1 LRSFVFVDHGAW
13 LLFQI
18 FSKNHKIL
26 KIFPPQQ
33 KGWAVYTLAVDIG
46 GTFTDCVAI
55 DQTHGRVTTR
65 KVPTTPDD
73 LQRGVLDSL
82 EKIAGDLN
90 CSPPALLGGVSR
102 FVHATTQSSN
112 AVFAGTGA
120 RTAVLP
126 TRGFGDTLLIMRAT
140 GRVAGLSVFER
151 HHYRNTQKP
160 VPLVDERDIFEVS
173 ERIDHKGSVLVAL
186 DEDEIRALATLIG
199 ERGYEA
205 VAVCF
210 LFSHKNPAH
219 EARVGEILRHELPD
233 CYVSLSADVA
243 PVIGEY
249 ERSATAVFDAY
260 VGALIEGYLSR
271 LERSL
276 TDRGLSQK
284 LLIVQANGGVATA
297 AQTVPVMTVESGPAA
312 GVVGAAELAKQL
324 DYSNVIATDVG
335 GTTFK
340 VAVIAG
346 KNWSY
351 SRETV
356 LNQYQL
362 RLPMIDI
369 ASIGAG
375 GGSIAWVDRGR
386 LRVGPRSA
394 AADPGPAC
402 YALGGTEPTVTD
414 ADVVLGYIS
423 PDRFLDGQMV
433 LDPEAALAAIRNHIA
448 EPLFGGDVLA
458 AAAGIRR
465 VVDSQMADLIRKTT
479 LERGHD
485 TRDFVMMAYGG
496 AGPTHACSYGPE
508 SGCGEII
515 IPAVA
520 TVHSAFGAA
529 ITDVRFSL
537 RYSDPLV
544 LPVPAA
550 MLEKF
555 YAVME
560 IQGGELLRDA
570 DVPEGDSTFNRW
582 VEARYRRQVHTVR
595 VAVPGLIDEAGIET
609 IANAFHHEYERLF
622 GVGTGLTDAGIELIN
637 YGVDAVGHV
646 HKHTPRR
653 LAPQRESPQP
663 RLRRAAYCA
672 VQGAMTE
679 TPVYDGVT
687 LGAGAVIDGPAIIEQ
702 PGTTVVLVS
711 GQTAQ
716 VDEFGHTHLAGSIG
730 NGSDRHA

>member
-1 LRSFVFVDHGAW
+1 M
-13 LLFQI
+13 
-18 FSKNHKIL
+18 
-26 KIFPPQQ
+26 
-33 KGWAVYTLAVDIG
+33 YTLAVDIG

-55 DQTHGRVTTR
+55 DETDGRLTMC
-65 KVPTTPDD
+65 KVPTTQDD
-73 LQRGVLDSL
+73 LQRGVFNGLDQ
-82 EKIAGDLN
+82 IAGDLDL
-90 CSPPALLGGVSR
+90 STPALLGDVSR

-120 RTAVLP
+120 RTAVLT

-160 VPLVDERDIFEVS
+160 APLADERDIFEVS
-173 ERIDHKGSVLVAL
+173 ERIDHKGSVLVEL
-186 DEDEIRALATLIG
+186 DDADIRAIARQIG
-199 ERGYEA
+199 SASYDA

-219 EARVGEILRHELPD
+219 EARAGQILREELPD
-233 CYVSLSADVA
+233 CFISLSAEVA

-249 ERSATAVFDAY
+249 ERSATAMFNAY

-271 LERSL
+271 LEGALSE
-276 TDRGLSQK
+276 RGMAQQ
-284 LLIVQANGGVATA
+284 LLIVQANGGIATA
-297 AQTVPVMTVESGPAA
+297 RQTVPIMTVESGPAA
-312 GVVGAAELAKQL
+312 GVVGAARLAKQL
-324 DYSNVIATDVG
+324 DYPNVITTDVG

-340 VAVIAG
+340 VAVIAD
-346 KNWSY
+346 NDWSY

-375 GGSIAWVDRGR
+375 GGSIAWIDSGR
-386 LRVGPRSA
+386 LRVGPRGA

-402 YALGGTEPTVTD
+402 YGLGGTEPSVTD
-414 ADVVLGYIS
+414 ADVVLGYIA
-423 PDRFLDGQMV
+423 PDRFLDGQMR
-433 LDPEAALAAIRNHIA
+433 LEPALAHEAIRQHIA

-496 AGPTHACSYGPE
+496 AGPTHACSYGPDA
-508 SGCGEII
+508 GCDKII

-550 MLEKF
+550 KLEKF
-555 YAVME
+555 FTDME
-560 IQGGELLRDA
+560 AQGAELLREA
-570 DVPEGDSTFNRW
+570 DMPASDSAFYRW

-595 VAVPGLIDEAGIET
+595 VPAPAIIGETGIEA
-609 IANAFHHEYERLF
+609 ISAAFHREYERLF
-622 GVGTGLTDAGIELIN
+622 GVGTGLTEAGIELIN
-637 YGVDAVGHV
+637 YGVDAVGQV
-646 HKHTPRR
+646 QKHAPHR
-653 LAPQRESPQP
+653 LEPQNGTPQP
-663 RLRRAAYCA
+663 RQRRAAYCA
-672 VQGAMTE
+672 VEHAMVD

-687 LGAGAVIDGPAIIEQ
+687 FGAGAAIDGPAIIEQ
-702 PGTTVVLVS
+702 PGTTVVLQT
-711 GQTAQ
+711 GQAART
-716 VDEFGHTHLAGSIG
+716 DEFGHIHITGRGG
-730 NGSDRHA
+730 NEGKRHA

>member
-1 LRSFVFVDHGAW
+1 M
-13 LLFQI
+13 
-18 FSKNHKIL
+18 
-26 KIFPPQQ
+26 
-33 KGWAVYTLAVDIG
+33 YTLSVDIG

-55 DQTHGRVTTR
+55 NEADGHVTTR

-73 LQRGVLDSL
+73 LQRGVFTGLDQ
-82 EKIAGDLN
+82 IAGDLDL
-90 CSPPALLGGVSR
+90 STPALLSDVSR

-112 AVFAGTGA
+112 AVIAGTGA
-120 RTAVLP
+120 RTAVLT
-126 TRGFGDTLLIMRAT
+126 TRGFGDTLMIMRAT

-173 ERIDHKGSVLVAL
+173 ERIDYKGSVLVAP
-186 DEDEIRALATLIG
+186 DDGEMRAIAKRIG
-199 ERGYEA
+199 AAGYEA

-210 LFSHKNPAH
+210 LFSHKNPTH
-219 EARVGEILRHELPD
+219 EARAGEILRAELPG
-233 CYVSLSADVA
+233 CFISLSAEVA

-249 ERSATAVFDAY
+249 ERSATALFNAY
-260 VGALIEGYLSR
+260 VGTLIEGYLSN
-271 LERSL
+271 LEGSL
-276 TDRGLSQK
+276 AEQGLAQK
-284 LLIVQANGGVATA
+284 LLIVQANGGVAMA
-297 AQTVPVMTVESGPAA
+297 AQTVPIMTVESGPAA
-312 GVVGAAELAKQL
+312 GVVGAARLARQL
-324 DYSNVIATDVG
+324 DCPNVIATDVG

-340 VAVIAG
+340 VAVIAD
-346 KNWSY
+346 NAWSY
-351 SRETV
+351 ARETV

-375 GGSIAWVDRGR
+375 GGSIAWIDSGR

-402 YALGGTEPTVTD
+402 YGLGGSEPTVTD

-423 PDRFLDGQMV
+423 PDRFLDGAMQ
-433 LDPEAALAAIRNHIA
+433 LDPARAHDAIAEHIA
-448 EPLFGGDVLA
+448 DPLFGGDVLV

-485 TRDFVMMAYGG
+485 TRNFVMMAYGG

-508 SGCGEII
+508 SGCREII

-529 ITDVRFSL
+529 MTDVRFSL

-550 MLEKF
+550 KLEKF
-555 YAVME
+555 FADME
-560 IQGGELLRDA
+560 VQGGGLLREA
-570 DVPEGDSTFNRW
+570 DMTEADTSFHRW

-595 VAVPGLIDEAGIET
+595 VPAPSHIDDAGIEE
-609 IANAFHHEYERLF
+609 IAESFHREYERLF

-637 YGVDAVGHV
+637 YGVDAVGQV
-646 HKHTPRR
+646 VKHAPHRLTP
-653 LAPQRESPQP
+653 QSGTPQP
-663 RLRRAAYCA
+663 RLSRDAFCA
-672 VQGAMTE
+672 VQGAMVD
-679 TPVYDGVT
+679 TPVYEGAA
-687 LGAGAVIDGPAIIEQ
+687 LGAGATLDGPAIVEQ
-702 PGTTVVLVS
+702 PGTTLVLLA
-711 GQTAQ
+711 GQTARI
-716 VDEFGHTHLAGSIG
+716 DDFGHLHIAGNAG
-730 NGSDRHA
+730 GSHHA

>member
-1 LRSFVFVDHGAW
+1 M
-13 LLFQI
+13 
-18 FSKNHKIL
+18 
-26 KIFPPQQ
+26 
-33 KGWAVYTLAVDIG
+33 YTLAVDIG

-55 DQTHGRVTTR
+55 DETDGHVTIR

-73 LQRGVLDSL
+73 LQRGVFTGLDQ
-82 EKIAGDLN
+82 IAGDLDV
-90 CSPPALLGGVSR
+90 SVPALLADVSR

-120 RTAVLP
+120 RTAVLT

-173 ERIDHKGSVLVAL
+173 ERIDYKGLVLVPL
-186 DEDEIRALATLIG
+186 DDGEVRAIARKIG
-199 ERGYEA
+199 DAGYQA

-219 EARVGEILRHELPD
+219 EARVGEILRQELPD
-233 CYVSLSADVA
+233 CFISLSAQVA

-249 ERSATAVFDAY
+249 ERSATAVFNAY
-260 VGALIEGYLSR
+260 VGTLIEGYLSR
-271 LERSL
+271 LEASL
-276 TDRGLSQK
+276 SERGLAQK

-297 AQTVPVMTVESGPAA
+297 SQTVPIMTVESGPAA
-312 GVVGAAELAKQL
+312 GVVGAARLARQL
-324 DYSNVIATDVG
+324 DYPNVIATDVG

-340 VAVIAG
+340 VAVIADH
-346 KNWSY
+346 NWSY

-356 LNQYQL
+356 LKQYQL

-375 GGSIAWVDRGR
+375 GGSIAWIDSGR

-394 AADPGPAC
+394 AAAPGPAC
-402 YALGGTEPTVTD
+402 YGLGGTEPTVTD

-423 PDRFLDGQMV
+423 PDRFLDGHML
-433 LDPEAALAAIRNHIA
+433 LDPSRAHTAIRENIA

-508 SGCGEII
+508 SGCSKMV

-529 ITDVRFSL
+529 MTDVRFSL

-550 MLEKF
+550 TLEKF
-555 YAVME
+555 FADME
-560 IQGGELLRDA
+560 AQGRDLLREADIAEADA
-570 DVPEGDSTFNRW
+570 TFPRW

-595 VAVPGLIDEAGIET
+595 VPAPHFIDDAGIET
-609 IANAFHHEYERLF
+609 IADAFHREYERLF
-622 GVGTGLTDAGIELIN
+622 GIGTGLTDAGIELIN
-637 YGVDAVGHV
+637 YGVDAVGRV
-646 HKHTPRR
+646 QKHAPHR
-653 LAPQRESPQP
+653 LEPHSGSPQP
-663 RLRRAAYCA
+663 RLHRPVYCA
-672 VQGAMTE
+672 VQGALVD
-679 TPVYDGVT
+679 TPVYDGAS
-687 LGAGAVIDGPAIIEQ
+687 LGAGVAFDGPAIVEQ
-702 PGTTVVLVS
+702 PGTTVVLLT
-711 GQTAQ
+711 GQAAYN
-716 VDEFGHTHLAGSIG
+716 DDFGHIHVTGGGSKKG
-730 NGSDRHA
+730 DTDA